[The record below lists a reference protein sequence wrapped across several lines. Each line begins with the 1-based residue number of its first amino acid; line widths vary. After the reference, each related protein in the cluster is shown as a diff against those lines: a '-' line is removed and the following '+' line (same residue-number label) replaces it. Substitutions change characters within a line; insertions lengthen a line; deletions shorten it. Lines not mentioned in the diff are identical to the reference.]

1 MSVRFKFKF
10 GTVCYWTYSTAH
22 KCMYVCVCLCLRT
35 CEHIERTHSPIWQMG
50 LGNSVVIKILWKKS
64 LRNWVKNKTTIIF
77 SESRGKVVQKR
88 SERKTEFR
96 RIASTPRRVLC
107 VCLCALECLLNLFLL
122 FSFRFCV
129 FFWLISIRSV
139 ISFNFIVCSVISTI
153 RDLSESERTRS
164 LYCN

>member
-1 MSVRFKFKF
+1 M
-10 GTVCYWTYSTAH
+10 H
-22 KCMYVCVCLCLRT
+22 VCVRMFMFT
-35 CEHIERTHSPIWQMG
+35 YMWAHWTHPQSHLTDGPGEFCSHQNI
-50 LGNSVVIKILWKKS
+50 VKKKS

-129 FFWLISIRSV
+129 FFLIN
-139 ISFNFIVCSVISTI
+139 FNLFRHFIQFHRMF
-153 RDLSESERTRS
+153 RDFDYSRLVWERENEI
-164 LYCN
+164 LILQLIN